1 MPEQFSLMKTNIFND
16 VSISKGEKFGVE
28 IDKGFLLNEDYLVEH
43 EKEIQKLL
51 QFYSAYPDL
60 FIDRITK
67 SGDNFKL
74 FFYQRIFLRAVMR
87 FNEVYVVAPRAWSKS
102 FITILGIMLQCIFTP
117 GSKRF
122 ICAPFIRQA
131 ARIAKEKI
139 IEIFDHFP
147 ILKKEIVGWE
157 LSDIPGN
164 YGPDYTTLKFRSGS
178 IFDVVG
184 ATDSTRGGRRT
195 SGLIDEVRDAD
206 ETEISEIVI
215 PLINVARRLP
225 DNTVNPN
232 EQFNQQIVFATSA
245 GLKNSFAYNKL
256 IDLFENSIINP
267 KETFVFGND
276 YRIPMMHGLL
286 SKNFVDK
293 LKMSP
298 SFNIESFQREYRL
311 CTL

>member
-1 MPEQFSLMKTNIFND
+1 
-16 VSISKGEKFGVE
+16 
-28 IDKGFLLNEDYLVEH
+28 
-43 EKEIQKLL
+43 
-51 QFYSAYPDL
+51 
-60 FIDRITK
+60 
-67 SGDNFKL
+67 
-74 FFYQRIFLRAVMR
+74 MR

-102 FITILGIMLQCIFTP
+102 FITILGMMLQCIFTP

-139 IEIFDHFP
+139 TEIFDHFP
-147 ILKKEIVGWE
+147 LLKREIVGWE

-164 YGPDYTTLKFRSGS
+164 YGADYTTLKFRNGS

-184 ATDSTRGGRRT
+184 ATDSTRGGRRHG
-195 SGLIDEVRDAD
+195 GLIDEVRDAD

-225 DNTVNPN
+225 DNTINPN
-232 EQFNQQIVFATSA
+232 EQFNQQIVFGTSA

-267 KETFVFGND
+267 KGSFVFGND
-276 YRIPMMHGLL
+276 YRIPMLHGLL

-311 CTL
+311 LYSINIVNCWKILKAKYTTT